1 MLVSMTLHR
10 GCRTADTS
18 RTMPMSLKLVLWFA
32 IEVVASAIWVVWA
45 SRRNAGPIP
54 AFVVA
59 VAAAALSGVV
69 CGVPDQPV
77 KMLVFVGILTPF
89 YFVALIWIWRV
100 WRSAPSKSA

>member
-1 MLVSMTLHR
+1 
-10 GCRTADTS
+10 
-18 RTMPMSLKLVLWFA
+18 MSLKLVLWFA

-59 VAAAALSGVV
+59 VAAALSGVV
-69 CGVPDQPV
+69 CGVADQPV

-100 WRSAPSKSA
+100 WRSAQSKAA

>member
-1 MLVSMTLHR
+1 MTVHR
-10 GCRTADTS
+10 DWRTADTS

-77 KMLVFVGILTPF
+77 KMLVFVSILTPF
-89 YFVALIWIWRV
+89 YFVALIWIWRI
-100 WRSAPSKSA
+100 WRSAQSKGA